1 MGRIEDYRS
10 KLKSYFDKQVSF
22 AIDETPNSAKSTLK
36 GWIVDRTGPVTLR
49 LTLQNEVVWEGWCE
63 CPRPDVFR
71 NFLDLEH
78 TLFSGFQ
85 IDFPENVLFNLGS
98 DKLSLLAVSA
108 NHTQV
113 IWTWQGTASANEPQA
128 IKILRD
134 HFLAH
139 AFIRSPRTFPS
150 DVVSLHVI
158 VQTIGQYPLFI
169 SNLTSLEKSLDALI
183 NAHPGFSVK
192 LGAVTVLLAGE
203 AKREEVERLISSQ
216 SQISGK
222 PITLVEQQ
230 NFAGSHETDL
240 VLFIR
245 EQADISALD
254 IASLVSDF
262 IRHPFIVL
270 LMPTL
275 FGGPHG
281 ISGPAD
287 VRLVDLHRVTS
298 LHGINVPVLFATKQ
312 LGPVWLSTTA
322 FLKALQNHT
331 PQDHTQGIKTIE
343 PPSGTYT
350 YHQDLRQPI
359 YSVHP
364 DIKGHHTQELQPIF
378 DRDVSFPARRQ
389 MADGTGRETSG
400 RDTIV
405 VLLPEHWNAGQ
416 ETHGASYQLCRL
428 SKELERCGK
437 NVIFVHDIDTAQRVY
452 LDGIPAMTL
461 QEFVSSD
468 KPPIHSVIAT
478 NWTTVRTAHLLHY
491 LTGARVINFMQHLE
505 SLFLAQTGRDQ
516 LEHAVWSYRG
526 DFVPLSNNTWF
537 RETFQSLRHGRD
549 GVVTIPTWLNG
560 QLFQPLPLLRREK
573 SLLVMMGSNQNL
585 LPRRTRLYSD
595 VIKGLREKHPD
606 LFVTL
611 CGHSQDESDTKD
623 LLGVCDK
630 VYGQL
635 SAYDLARLYSS
646 HQVVIVLGSF
656 CGSAVT
662 ALEIMACGA
671 VAVLSDETG
680 SQDFARPG
688 ENCLRVNVEDRNGI
702 VDAISGPLFDR
713 GWLEQLQRGALETA
727 ARYNDQRLEQVF
739 GQQLWEDLERSFQ
752 HHQQRAVE
760 TRRPKR
766 AVSIIIPVY
775 GALDS
780 TSMCL
785 RSVLQYVQTE
795 NTEIIVVNDKSD
807 SGTTNWLREISSQAH
822 QIRIV
827 EMEENVGFIQACIAG
842 VNAAKEENDILLL
855 NSDVVLTA
863 GSVEGLQEAAYAHH
877 EVGLASPLST
887 ASPHLQLDVN
897 AGDSLVTAAEKIKQF
912 YTPQYPTVI
921 TPEGQMLFIKRWA
934 LEEFGFF
941 DSVFQRG
948 FCEESDM
955 SMRMFLNGVDM
966 ICADNVL
973 VYHRRSASFG
983 KETRAKHIQENRPIF
998 DARWE
1003 RYYRYAYQAFL
1014 KRDPLKELRLR
1025 YRALAEVLEAPKV
1038 PLALESKDKELL
1050 HVETAISAPT
1060 VSVLRDV
1067 DIVFVLPGV
1076 ILGGG
1081 SLSVLQHVNELLAR
1095 GVNARVVSLGDVN
1108 IGNYPLLAPVISV
1121 SKEQFFQL
1129 NWSQQKVVATFW
1141 TTAYLVKSLTLRF
1154 PQLRGYYYVQDYEPW
1169 FYSRPEEFPAV
1180 KDAEASYAL
1189 GLQCV
1194 CKTEFLAELLKSQ
1207 HQVQAEI
1214 IRPGIDLSVFYP
1226 GNQERY
1232 VGRPRLASLFRPRT
1246 TRRGNKETIELVR
1259 KLKQRMPEV
1268 EVNLFGESTGLPED
1282 LVDRVSLRGVL
1293 TPREVAELYRSS
1305 DVVLDLSYWQGFG
1318 RMGIEGMACGAVPV
1332 VSNSGGVLRY
1342 ARDQENSFLVNIDHL
1357 DDVVERLIYLLKERS
1372 LRLEMREKG
1381 IDTARSFSE
1390 IFATDDW
1397 CKLFGLADL
1406 SSDHLACFG
1415 GLPVLWGRESDESLH
1430 QRQVIG
1436 G

>member
-1 MGRIEDYRS
+1 MARLEDYRS
-10 KLKSYFDKQVSF
+10 KLKSYFDKQVVF
-22 AIDETPNSAKSTLK
+22 ALDETPRIGSSALK
-36 GWIVDRTGPVTLR
+36 GWIVDRSGPVTLR
-49 LTLQNEVVWEGWCE
+49 LTLQNDVIWEGWCE

-85 IDFPENVLFNLGS
+85 IDFPENVLFNLGA
-98 DKLSLLAVSA
+98 DKLLLLAVSA
-108 NHTQV
+108 SHTQV

-128 IKILRD
+128 IKTLRD
-134 HFLAH
+134 HFLERAL
-139 AFIRSPRTFPS
+139 FRSPRTFPS
-150 DVVSLHVI
+150 DVVSLHVV
-158 VQTIGQYPLFI
+158 VQTIGQYPLLMNTLV
-169 SNLTSLEKSLDALI
+169 NLGKSLDALTHF
-183 NAHPGFSVK
+183 HPGSSIT
-192 LGAVTVLLAGE
+192 LGAITVALAGE
-203 AKREEVERLISSQ
+203 AKREEVEQLISG
-216 SQISGK
+216 ISHFSDK
-222 PITLVEQQ
+222 SIHLVESQD
-230 NFAGSHETDL
+230 FAGWNGTDL
-240 VLFIR
+240 VLFIQ

-254 IASLVSDF
+254 LPSLVNDF

-298 LHGINVPVLFATKQ
+298 LHGVNVPVLFATKQ

-322 FLKALQNHT
+322 FLQALQEHT
-331 PQDHTQGIKTIE
+331 PGMKHIE
-343 PPSGTYT
+343 PPSGTHT

-359 YSVHP
+359 YSIHP
-364 DIKGHHTQELQPIF
+364 EVKGHSAQELQPIF
-378 DRDVSFPARRQ
+378 DRDVNFSHRLPSTNGAE
-389 MADGTGRETSG
+389 RES
-400 RDTIV
+400 V
-405 VLLPEHWNAGQ
+405 VILLPEQWTAGQ
-416 ETHGASYQLCRL
+416 ETHGLSYQILCF
-428 SKELERCGK
+428 SKTLEQSGK
-437 NVIFVHDIDTAQRVY
+437 NVIFVHDVDSAQRIY

-461 QEFVSSD
+461 QEFVSSET
-468 KPPIHSVIAT
+468 PRAHSVIAT
-478 NWTTVRTAHLLHY
+478 NWATMRTAYLLRY
-491 LTGARVINFMQHLE
+491 LTGARVINFMQRLE
-505 SLFLAQTGRDQ
+505 SLFLAETGRDQ
-516 LEHAVWSYRG
+516 LEQAVWSYRG

-537 RETFQSLRHGRD
+537 RETFQSLRHGQD
-549 GVVTIPTWLNG
+549 GVVTVPTWLNG
-560 QLFQPLPLLRREK
+560 HVFQPLPLWRREK
-573 SLLVMMGSNQNL
+573 SLLVLTGSDQCL
-585 LPRRTRLYSD
+585 LPNRTALLRD
-595 VIKGLREKHPD
+595 VLRGLREKHQD

-611 CGHSQDESDTKD
+611 CGHCQDEADTKD
-623 LLGVCDK
+623 LLSQCDK

-635 SAYDLARLYSS
+635 SAFDLSRLYSS
-646 HQVVIVLGSF
+646 HQMVLILGSF
-656 CGSAVT
+656 SGSAVT
-662 ALEIMACGA
+662 PLEIMACGA
-671 VAVLSDETG
+671 VPVLSDETG
-680 SQDFARPG
+680 SNDFARPG
-688 ENCLRVNVEDRNGI
+688 ENCLRVNVEDRNSI
-702 VDAISGPLFDR
+702 VDALSGPLFDR
-713 GWLEQLQRGALETA
+713 GWLEQLQRGVSETA
-727 ARYNDQRLEQVF
+727 AQYHGQHLDQTVAQQTFGLHLLEEIESSYQN
-739 GQQLWEDLERSFQ
+739 
-752 HHQQRAVE
+752 HQRRAVE
-760 TRRPKR
+760 MRQPKR
-766 AVSIIIPVY
+766 SVSIIIPVY

-785 RSVLQYVQTE
+785 RSVLQFVQMEETE
-795 NTEIIVVNDKSD
+795 VIVVNDKSD
-807 SGTTNWLREISSQAH
+807 SGTSNWLRELASQTR
-822 QIRIV
+822 QITIL
-827 EMEENVGFIQACIAG
+827 EMEENVGFVQACIAG
-842 VNAAKEENDILLL
+842 VNAAKEGNDILLL

-863 GSVEGLQEAAYAHH
+863 GSVDGLQEAAYAHH
-877 EVGLASPLST
+877 GIGLASPLST

-921 TPEGQMLFIKRWA
+921 TPEGQMLYIKRWA
-934 LEEFGFF
+934 IEEFGFF
-941 DSVFQRG
+941 DPVFQRG

-998 DARWE
+998 DARWD

-1025 YRALAEVLEAPKV
+1025 YRALADTLEAPKI
-1038 PLALESKDKELL
+1038 PLALEAKDKELL
-1050 HVETAISAPT
+1050 HVETAITAPT

-1141 TTAYLVKSLTLRF
+1141 TTAYLVKALTLRF
-1154 PQLRGYYYVQDYEPW
+1154 PQVRGYYYVQDYEPW

-1180 KDAEASYAL
+1180 RDAEASYGL
-1189 GLQCV
+1189 GLHCV
-1194 CKTEFLAELLKSQ
+1194 CKTEFLAELLKTN

-1226 GNQERY
+1226 GDQERY
-1232 VGRPRLASLFRPRT
+1232 LGRPRLASLFRPRT

-1259 KLKQRMPEV
+1259 KLKKRMPEV
-1268 EVNLFGESTGLPED
+1268 AINLFGESTGLPED
-1282 LVDRVSLRGVL
+1282 LVDRVYLRGVL

-1332 VSNSGGVLRY
+1332 LSNSGGVLRY
-1342 ARDQENSFLVNIDHL
+1342 AHDRDNCFMVNIDHL
-1357 DDVVERLIYLLKERS
+1357 DEAVEKVIYLLKERT

-1381 IDTARSFSE
+1381 IDIARSFSE
-1390 IFATDDW
+1390 TLATDDW
-1397 CKLFGLADL
+1397 CKLFGLEEL
-1406 SSDHLACFG
+1406 SSDRLACFG
-1415 GLPVLWGRESDESLH
+1415 GLPVLWGKESHDSVH
-1430 QRQVIG
+1430 QNQVIG
-1436 G
+1436 A